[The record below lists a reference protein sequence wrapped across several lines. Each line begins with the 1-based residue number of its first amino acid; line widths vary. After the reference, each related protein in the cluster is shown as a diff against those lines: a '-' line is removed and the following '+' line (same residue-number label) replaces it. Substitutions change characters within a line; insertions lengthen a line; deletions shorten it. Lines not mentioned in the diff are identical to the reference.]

1 MVSRV
6 HGPRTSNTIPIANV
20 GGISDNRRRSPAIA
34 PATFRER
41 LELDFSKTTM
51 SFFERLFDILG
62 VIFGGLGGSVGR
74 GLTAVFGSANARQ
87 VARYRERAERIT
99 SLEPKYQAMSDEELR
114 SQTELFRKRLRDG
127 ETLDDILEEAFAV
140 CREGGVRFL
149 GMRHYDVQL
158 IGGMVLHHG
167 GIAEMVTGE
176 GKTLVA
182 TLPAYLNALEGKGV
196 HVITVNDY
204 LARRDMEWMA
214 PLSMNLGLT
223 IGAIQSGMSTA
234 EKQAAYACDITYG
247 TNNEFGFDYLRDNM
261 RPAARGDDRYPK
273 EIQQCQGPLNY
284 AIIDEVDNILIDE
297 ARTPLIISGPADLD
311 LGRYAEAD
319 RIARALVKSEHFNV
333 DEKQHN
339 VTLTDDGVREAEKL
353 AGVESFYTAGNME
366 WPHLIDN
373 ALKAHYLYKLD
384 VNYVVKDRQII
395 IVDEFTGRLM
405 DGRQWSDGLH
415 QAVEAKE
422 GVPIKQET
430 QTFATASLQNIFKMY
445 KKLSGMTGT
454 AMTEA
459 NEFMKIYKLDV
470 VAIPTNR
477 DMQRI
482 EHPDLIYLTE
492 KDKYNALADDVERT
506 HKWDVVSTKDTE
518 VWGRIEKESD
528 TDITIVPKGEKTPQ
542 TIARNKIT
550 SIERS
555 GRPVLVGTVSI
566 EKSERLSRLL
576 ERRGI
581 KHEVL
586 NAKNHEREAEIVS
599 QAGRIGAVTIA
610 TNMAGRGT
618 DIVLGGNPETMAW
631 AQLQHQYPTRL
642 EVPDAEWNALVE
654 EIETREKMREE
665 GDLVRDLGGLY
676 VIGTERH
683 ESRRIDLQLR
693 GRCGR
698 QGDPGSSRFFL
709 SLEDDL
715 MRIFAGDF
723 VKSMMERLGMK
734 EGEAIE
740 SSLVTRRIEAAQ
752 KKVEER
758 HFETRKSLLDYDEV
772 MDEQRKRVYRYR
784 QNLLDGHSSRK
795 MLLELIRAQIDRF
808 VDTFL
813 EPNYGVESFAGYAGS
828 KLGVQLDARD
838 FQNMDF
844 EMANTYAKDQAE
856 RASET
861 IVYESVEENLPE
873 SMEDEWNWKAM
884 ATWANTRLE
893 TNFQDHELK
902 NMSRDDM
909 INLLIQKSHERIE
922 RTDLSESAHLLD
934 NDFGL
939 RTMCGWMRH
948 KFGIETTPDEFR
960 EIDDRRRVA
969 NVLMQR
975 AEQAYGDKEAEYPV
989 LAGISRFTS
998 KQGAQV
1004 SLDREG
1010 LVDWVNRRFGV
1021 TLSLDDV
1028 RLNRDEL
1035 KAQLLQYSRTTGDP
1049 AEQQYRLAESKLQ
1062 ELFGKSA
1069 PEITAAVAGGGN
1081 GALDSLSDWM
1091 ESELG
1096 HKMHREDLARMNRRQ
1111 LQLAL
1116 DGAVDDRFHPEM
1128 RRMERQILLSIVDEA
1143 WKNHLLTMDHL
1154 RSSVGL
1160 KGYAQLD
1167 PKVEYKREGM
1177 RLFDAMWSSIGE
1189 RVTDLIFRMES
1200 FNEDFI
1206 RSTWVDAT
1214 ARHDPAHSPT
1224 PPSLGGQSDTASQR
1238 VVESTNQNVD
1248 AKPEPIRHSGPK
1260 IGRNDPCPCGS
1271 GKKYK
1276 ACCMRHLA

>member
-1 MVSRV
+1 
-6 HGPRTSNTIPIANV
+6 
-20 GGISDNRRRSPAIA
+20 
-34 PATFRER
+34 
-41 LELDFSKTTM
+41 M
-51 SFFERLFDILG
+51 SFFEQLWDLLG
-62 VIFGGLGGSVGR
+62 VLFGGLLSKFER
-74 GLTAVFGSANARQ
+74 GVTAVFGSANARQ
-87 VARYRERAERIT
+87 VTRYQKRVDAINE
-99 SLEPKYQAMSDEELR
+99 LEPKYEAMSDEELR
-114 SQTELFRKRLRDG
+114 RQTEVLRKRLRAG
-127 ETLDDILEEAFAV
+127 ETLDDILEDAFAV
-140 CREGGVRFL
+140 CREGGKRFL

-158 IGGMVLHHG
+158 IGGMVLHFG

-196 HVITVNDY
+196 HVVTVNDY

-214 PLSMNLGLT
+214 PLYMNLGLT
-223 IGAIQSGMSTA
+223 VNAIQSGMSTR

-261 RPAARGDDRYPK
+261 RPAAKGDDRYPR
-273 EIQQCQGPLNY
+273 EAQQCQGPLNF

-311 LGRYAEAD
+311 LGRYKEAD
-319 RIARALVKSEHFNV
+319 RVASQLTKELHFKV

-339 VTLTDDGVREAEKL
+339 VTLTDEGVREAEKL

-373 ALKAHYLYKLD
+373 ALKARHLYRRD
-384 VNYVVKDRQII
+384 VNYVIKDRQIV

-405 DGRQWSDGLH
+405 EGRQWSDGLH

-445 KKLSGMTGT
+445 KKLAGMTGT

-459 NEFMKIYKLDV
+459 TEFMKIYGLDV

-477 DMQRI
+477 SLQRI

-492 KDKYNALADDVERT
+492 KDKFKALAEEVERT
-506 HKWDVVSTKDTE
+506 HKWDVLNLKDDELWGVIQDEDEQE
-518 VWGRIEKESD
+518 V
-528 TDITIVPKGEKTPQ
+528 TIVLKGEKTSQRVPK
-542 TIARNKIT
+542 NKIL
-550 SIERS
+550 SIERK
-555 GRPVLVGTVSI
+555 GRPVLIGTVSI
-566 EKSERLSRLL
+566 EKSERLSALL

-581 KHEVL
+581 PHDVL
-586 NAKNHEREAEIVS
+586 NAKQHGREAEIVA
-599 QAGRIGAVTIA
+599 QAGRLNAVTIA

-618 DIVLGGNPETMAW
+618 DIILGGNPETMAW
-631 AQLQHQYPTRL
+631 AQLQHKYPTRL
-642 EVPDAEWNALVE
+642 EVPDDEWNALVE
-654 EIETREKMREE
+654 EIDAQEKMSEE
-665 GDLVRDLGGLY
+665 GEVVRSIGGLY

-740 SSLVTRRIEAAQ
+740 SNLVTRRIAAAQ

-758 HFETRKSLLDYDEV
+758 NYEIRKSLLDYDEV

-784 QNLLDGHSSRK
+784 QNLLDGHSSRS
-795 MLLELIRAQIDRF
+795 MVLDLIRGQIDKF

-813 EPNYGVESFAGYAGS
+813 DPHYGVESFAAYAGA
-828 KLGVQLDARD
+828 QLDCQLESRD
-838 FQNMDF
+838 FINMDF
-844 EMANTYAKDQAE
+844 DMASDYAHDQAE
-856 RASET
+856 RQAEVT
-861 IVYESVEENLPE
+861 VGEIVEENLPE
-873 SMEDEWNWKAM
+873 AMEDEWNWKALVN
-884 ATWANTRLE
+884 WANTKQG
-893 TNFQDHELK
+893 TNYQEHQLKKMDREEMIDELIK
-902 NMSRDDM
+902 
-909 INLLIQKSHERIE
+909 KAHERIAKV
-922 RTDLSESAHLLD
+922 DLSDGAIMLD
-934 NDFGL
+934 SDFGL
-939 RTMCGWMRH
+939 RTLSAWMRH
-948 KFGIETTPDEFR
+948 KFGIETTPEEFR
-960 EIDDRRRVA
+960 DVEDRRDIA
-969 NVLMQR
+969 EALSQR
-975 AEQAYGDKEAEYPV
+975 AEQAYSLKEAEYPV
-989 LAGISRFTS
+989 LTGLSRFTQ

-1004 SLDREG
+1004 TLDREG
-1010 LVDWVNRRFGV
+1010 LVEWVSRRFGV
-1021 TLSLDDV
+1021 RLGVDDV
-1028 RLNRDEL
+1028 QMNREDL
-1035 KAQLLQYSRTTGDP
+1035 KNQLLEFSRRIGGA
-1049 AEQQYRLAESKLQ
+1049 AEEKYLHANEKVR
-1062 ELFGKSA
+1062 ELFGGADPKA
-1069 PEITAAVAGGGN
+1069 TVAVAAGGN
-1081 GALDSLSDWM
+1081 GSLDALTKWL
-1091 ESELG
+1091 EGELDY
-1096 HKMHREDLARMNRRQ
+1096 HAAKEDLLRMNRSELEQ
-1111 LQLAL
+1111 AV

-1128 RRMERQILLSIVDEA
+1128 RRMERQVLLQIVDDA

-1160 KGYAQLD
+1160 KGYAQMD

-1177 RLFDAMWSSIGE
+1177 RLFETMWESIGE

-1200 FNEDFI
+1200 SLNEDFI
-1206 RSTWVDAT
+1206 RSTWIEGH
-1214 ARHDPAHSPT
+1214 ARHDEV
-1224 PPSLGGQSDTASQR
+1224 PSAAGVAQHAQTAAQQAAQASSEGDGG
-1238 VVESTNQNVD
+1238 
-1248 AKPEPIRHSGPK
+1248 KPDPIRNRGPRV
-1260 IGRNDPCPCGS
+1260 GRNDPCPCGS

-1276 ACCMRHLA
+1276 ACHMRKEL

>member
-1 MVSRV
+1 
-6 HGPRTSNTIPIANV
+6 
-20 GGISDNRRRSPAIA
+20 
-34 PATFRER
+34 
-41 LELDFSKTTM
+41 M

-62 VIFGGLGGSVGR
+62 VIFGGFFGAVER
-74 GLTAVFGSANARQ
+74 GITSIFGSANARQ
-87 VARYRERAERIT
+87 VSKLQQRAEKIGE
-99 SLEPKYQAMSDEELR
+99 LEPKYEAMTDEQLR
-114 SQTELFRKRLRDG
+114 EQTEIFRQRLRDG
-127 ETLDDILEEAFAV
+127 ETLDNILDEAFAV
-140 CREGGVRFL
+140 CREGGKRYL
-149 GMRHYDVQL
+149 GMRHYDVQFV
-158 IGGMVLHHG
+158 GGMVLHSG

-196 HVITVNDY
+196 HVVTVNDY

-214 PLSMNLGLT
+214 PLYMNLGLT
-223 IGAIQSGMSTA
+223 VNAIQSGMSTG

-261 RPAARGDDRYPK
+261 RPAAKGDNRYPS
-273 EIQQCQGPLNY
+273 EAQQCQGPLNF

-319 RIARALVKSEHFNV
+319 RVARQLRKEEHFKV

-339 VTLTDDGVREAEKL
+339 VTLSDEGVREAEKL

-373 ALKAHYLYKLD
+373 ALKAHFLYKLD
-384 VNYVVKDRQII
+384 VNYVIKDRQII

-405 DGRQWSDGLH
+405 EGRQWSDGLH

-445 KKLSGMTGT
+445 KKLAGMTGT
-454 AMTEA
+454 AMTEST
-459 NEFMKIYKLDV
+459 EFMKIYGLDV

-477 DMQRI
+477 EMKRI

-492 KDKYNALADDVERT
+492 KDKYKALADEVERT
-506 HKWDVVSTKDTE
+506 NKWDVLTLKDGSEIWGKIQSEDETE
-518 VWGRIEKESD
+518 VSILQ
-528 TDITIVPKGEKTPQ
+528 KGEKHAEKVPTS
-542 TIARNKIT
+542 KIT
-550 SIERS
+550 KVEHA
-555 GRPVLVGTVSI
+555 GRPVLIGTVSI
-566 EKSERLSRLL
+566 EKSERLSALL

-581 KHEVL
+581 KHDVL
-586 NAKNHEREAEIVS
+586 NAKNHGREADIVS
-599 QAGRIGAVTIA
+599 QAGRVNAVTIA

-631 AQLQHQYPTRL
+631 AQLQHKYPTRL
-642 EVPDAEWNALVE
+642 EVPDDEWNALVK
-654 EIETREKMREE
+654 EIDEQEKMSAE
-665 GDLVRDLGGLY
+665 GDVVRDLAGLY

-723 VKSMMERLGMK
+723 VKSMMERLGMQ

-740 SSLVTRRIEAAQ
+740 SSLVTRRIAAAQ

-758 HFETRKSLLDYDEV
+758 NYEIRKSLLDYDEV

-784 QNLLDGHSSRK
+784 QNLLDGHSSRN
-795 MLLELIRAQIDRF
+795 MILDLIRAQIDKY
-808 VDTFL
+808 VETFM
-813 EPNYGVESFAGYAGS
+813 EPNYGVDSFAAFAG
-828 KLGVQLDARD
+828 GQLDCQLEARD
-838 FQNMDF
+838 FLNMDF
-844 EMANTYAKDQAE
+844 DMAKSYSIDQAE
-856 RASET
+856 RAAEVT
-861 IVYESVEENLPE
+861 VEEIVEENLPAG
-873 SMEDEWNWKAM
+873 MEEEWNWKAM
-884 ATWANTRLE
+884 TNWSNTRLA
-893 TNFQDHELK
+893 TNYQEHQLKSMNRDELVEE
-902 NMSRDDM
+902 
-909 INLLIQKSHERIE
+909 LIKKSHEKINKV
-922 RTDLSESAHLLD
+922 DLSDGEPLLD
-934 NDFGL
+934 TDYGL
-939 RTMCGWMRH
+939 RTLCAWMRH

-960 EIDDRRRVA
+960 DVDDYRVVA
-969 NVLMQR
+969 DALMQR
-975 AEQAYGDKEAEYPV
+975 AEQAYTRKEAEYPV
-989 LAGISRFTS
+989 LTGISRFTE

-1010 LVDWVNRRFGV
+1010 LVDWVNHRFGAE
-1021 TLSLDDV
+1021 LNPDDV
-1028 RLNRDEL
+1028 RLNRDDL
-1035 KAQLLQYSRTTGDP
+1035 KAQLVEFSRKTGDA
-1049 AEQQYRLAESKLQ
+1049 AEQKYSVAETKVD
-1062 ELFGKSA
+1062 ELFGKA
-1069 PEITAAVAGGGN
+1069 DPETTAILASGKN
-1081 GALDSLSDWM
+1081 GSLDALIEWLQAELS
-1091 ESELG
+1091 
-1096 HKMHREDLARMNRRQ
+1096 HRADKSDLSRMNRSE
-1111 LQLAL
+1111 LKLAV
-1116 DGAVDDRFHPEM
+1116 DGAVDDRFYPEM

-1177 RLFDAMWSSIGE
+1177 RLFDSMWESIGE

-1200 FNEDFI
+1200 FNDAFI
-1206 RSTWVDAT
+1206 RSTWVDAAT
-1214 ARHDPAHSPT
+1214 RHDDPHASGAATANESNTPAQQAAQ
-1224 PPSLGGQSDTASQR
+1224 QSNR
-1238 VVESTNQNVD
+1238 GED
-1248 AKPEPIRHSGPK
+1248 AKPDPIRHDAPR

-1276 ACCMRHLA
+1276 SCCMRKRGRVV